1 MSRLTI
7 SALALLIGTAS
18 QVTPG
23 AAMPFFAPTQL
34 TQAPIASFMLAHDQS
49 SHEKKKAKKKED
61 TSSRKEKA
69 PSGHKH

>member
-7 SALALLIGTAS
+7 SALALLIGAVS

-23 AAMPFFAPTQL
+23 ATAPFLALSQL
-34 TQAPIASFMLAHDQS
+34 TQAPNASFMLAHDQS

-69 PSGHKH
+69 PAGHKH